1 MLKGKPQGF
10 ALAYDF
16 NKLMRVGHEDDGNRN
31 KYLIDQFCISEQIL
45 QADRIFQVTSILQ
58 SEGRKKKQKPPNQQI
73 TTLPKNVHCVH
84 KHVKHPII
92 HQMKKLYTENVPATH
107 STKSQYFLAMTC
119 YIRRTNHG
127 PLDQNTQGLRTAA
140 ESRLPLFSHQ
150 SLGISTE
157 TNLCLLENSIQAID
171 MFSYIFICMYVY
183 ACLICL
189 FMTVFLFVTLAELEL
204 SLYKRLRF
212 SCFCLLSAELK
223 KYAITPD

>member
-1 MLKGKPQGF
+1 MLKGKLQGF
-10 ALAYDF
+10 ALACDF
-16 NKLMRVGHEDDGNRN
+16 NKPMRVGHQDDGNRN

-58 SEGRKKKQKPPNQQI
+58 SEGRKKNKKPPNQQI

-84 KHVKHPII
+84 KYVKHPII
-92 HQMKKLYTENVPATH
+92 HQMKKIIHRKCSSYSLYQVTILSGNAMLHQKDKSWPSEPEH
-107 STKSQYFLAMTC
+107 SRSQKKKS
-119 YIRRTNHG
+119 
-127 PLDQNTQGLRTAA
+127 
-140 ESRLPLFSHQ
+140 PLFFHQ

-189 FMTVFLFVTLAELEL
+189 FMTVFLFVTLTELEL

-212 SCFCLLSAELK
+212 S
-223 KYAITPD
+223 Y